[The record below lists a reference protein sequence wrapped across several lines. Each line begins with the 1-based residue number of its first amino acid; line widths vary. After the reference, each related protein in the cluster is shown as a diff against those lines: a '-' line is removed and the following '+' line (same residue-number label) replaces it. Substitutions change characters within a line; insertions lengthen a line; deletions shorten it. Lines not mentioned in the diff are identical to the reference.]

1 MNTQTRTSIAS
12 PRRRKPVSNLMGS
25 AFSVGP
31 HDSLVSTDSTGSIGS
46 VIRATRKAAGLTL
59 VEAATFIG
67 IAKQTL
73 GDLER
78 GRSSVGIHIV
88 LKVLNDLGL
97 GIWVAPKKE
106 IELAQRTIFSTEKTS
121 T

>member
-1 MNTQTRTSIAS
+1 MNTRTRTSIAS
-12 PRRRKPVSNLMGS
+12 PRRQKVSSNVVS
-25 AFSVGP
+25 AP
-31 HDSLVSTDSTGSIGS
+31 LRDNIASIGS

-59 VEAATFIG
+59 VDAAALIG

-97 GIWVAPKKE
+97 EILVAPKKE
-106 IELAQRTIFSTEKTS
+106 IELAQRTSFSTEKTS

>member
-1 MNTQTRTSIAS
+1 MNTHIRTSIAS
-12 PRRRKPVSNLMGS
+12 PRRRKADPNIVES
-25 AFSVGP
+25 AP
-31 HDSLVSTDSTGSIGS
+31 LRDSIASIGS

-59 VEAATFIG
+59 VDAAALIG

-88 LKVLNDLGL
+88 LKVLHDLGL
-97 GIWVAPKKE
+97 GIVVAPKKE
-106 IELAQRTIFSTEKTS
+106 IELAQRTSRFSEKTR

>member
-1 MNTQTRTSIAS
+1 MNTQTRTSITPPS
-12 PRRRKPVSNLMGS
+12 RRKADPNILGS
-25 AFSVGP
+25 
-31 HDSLVSTDSTGSIGS
+31 HDSLVSTDSTGSIGA

-59 VEAATFIG
+59 VEAAAFIG

-97 GIWVAPKKE
+97 GIVVAPKKE
-106 IELAQRTIFSTEKTS
+106 IELAQRTNIFSEKTS
-121 T
+121 A

>member
-1 MNTQTRTSIAS
+1 MNTHIPASIES
-12 PRRRKPVSNLMGS
+12 PRRQKVSPNVVES
-25 AFSVGP
+25 AP
-31 HDSLVSTDSTGSIGS
+31 LRDSIASIGS

-59 VEAATFIG
+59 VDAAALIG

-97 GIWVAPKKE
+97 EILVAPKKE
-106 IELAQRTIFSTEKTS
+106 IELAQRIIFYTEKTS

>member
-1 MNTQTRTSIAS
+1 MNTQTRSSIAS
-12 PRRRKPVSNLMGS
+12 PRRLKADPTILGS
-25 AFSVGP
+25 
-31 HDSLVSTDSTGSIGS
+31 HDSLVSTDSTGSIGA

-59 VEAATFIG
+59 VEAAAFIG

-88 LKVLNDLGL
+88 LKVLHDLGL
-97 GIWVAPKKE
+97 GILVAPKKE
-106 IELAQRTIFSTEKTS
+106 IELAQRTNIFSEKTS
-121 T
+121 A

>member
-1 MNTQTRTSIAS
+1 MNTQIRTSIAS
-12 PRRRKPVSNLMGS
+12 PRRRKADPNIVES
-25 AFSVGP
+25 AP
-31 HDSLVSTDSTGSIGS
+31 LRDSIASIGS

-59 VEAATFIG
+59 VDAAALIG

-97 GIWVAPKKE
+97 GIVVAPKKE
-106 IELAQRTIFSTEKTS
+106 IELAQRTSRFSEKTR

>member
-1 MNTQTRTSIAS
+1 MNTQIRTSIAS
-12 PRRRKPVSNLMGS
+12 PRRRKPDSNLLGS
-25 AFSVGP
+25 AVSVGS
-31 HDSLVSTDSTGSIGS
+31 HDSLVSTDSTCSIGA

-59 VEAATFIG
+59 VDAAALIG

-97 GIWVAPKKE
+97 GIVIAPKKE
-106 IELAQRTIFSTEKTS
+106 IELAQRTSFTTEITS
-121 T
+121 A

>member
-1 MNTQTRTSIAS
+1 MNTQTRTSITS
-12 PRRRKPVSNLMGS
+12 PRRRKADPTILES
-25 AFSVGP
+25 
-31 HDSLVSTDSTGSIGS
+31 HDSLVSTDSTGSIGA

-59 VEAATFIG
+59 VEAAAFIG

-88 LKVLNDLGL
+88 LKVLHDLGL
-97 GIWVAPKKE
+97 GILVAPKKE
-106 IELAQRTIFSTEKTS
+106 IELAQRNRLLNEKTS
-121 T
+121 A